1 MRNGKIDCTSHIVPH
16 NCRNDGFY
24 GGTTLTAAFYNDCT
38 ALDDDQDTLQFRLYT
53 PQGGS
58 QSDWCTDKVTIEASD
73 GAHHENFIS
82 WSPLVVGQGDYWR
95 EHSATSSWLNDNI
108 DCSGSIGHSVC
119 RRID

>member
-1 MRNGKIDCTSHIVPH
+1 MRDGKVDCFSQSAPY
-16 NCRNDGFY
+16 NCASQGFY
-24 GGTTLTAAFYNDCT
+24 GGTFLQANFGNDCT
-38 ALDDDQDTLQFRLYT
+38 PITDDQRTIQFRLYT

-58 QSDWCTDKVTIEASD
+58 QSDWCADKVTIEASD
-73 GAHHENFIS
+73 GAHHKNFIN

-108 DCSGSIGHSVC
+108 DCSGSIGHRVC